1 MRCTDEDWTGVFEA
15 LAQGKMPAEEDM
27 ITSIVPLSRAV
38 DGAFMELINN
48 TSAHAKILILL
59 RAATGIG
66 HVMIGSTAYR
76 VLYLG
81 VMSD

>member
-1 MRCTDEDWTGVFEA
+1 MNPWNYCTNVPIYQCTSVPRFSLYITNALPIAFRGSLLQSRCKLRT
-15 LAQGKMPAEEDM
+15 
-27 ITSIVPLSRAV
+27 
-38 DGAFMELINN
+38 
-48 TSAHAKILILL
+48 LILL